1 MAFENIV
8 GAKLEHRWL
17 VTFGFGLVHGFGF
30 SFLFSDTLQF
40 AGGHLFSSLL
50 AFNVGVELGQLMVLL
65 LVIPVLNLLFKF
77 FVRERIGTILISALL
92 AHSAWHWMLDRGDT
106 LGQYQFQMPIFD
118 SLFFAAL
125 MRWGMMV
132 IIIAAAIWAMFEIF
146 KRFSLIGVGSAHKLQ
161 ENTAPSE

>member
-1 MAFENIV
+1 
-8 GAKLEHRWL
+8 
-17 VTFGFGLVHGFGF
+17 
-30 SFLFSDTLQF
+30 
-40 AGGHLFSSLL
+40 
-50 AFNVGVELGQLMVLL
+50 
-65 LVIPVLNLLFKF
+65 
-77 FVRERIGTILISALL
+77 
-92 AHSAWHWMLDRGDT
+92 MLDRGDT